1 MSVRNTRIHQQGTKP
16 TLSDGS
22 SNRKN
27 KWVKQQFRWIK
38 REKHYNRFSL
48 LQFHHSSL
56 FFSIAWLKTFIVEIG
71 SYIKA
76 EV

>member
-56 FFSIAWLKTFIVEIG
+56 FFNSMVEDI
-71 SYIKA
+71 YCRNLIIHA
-76 EV
+76 EAVG

>member
-56 FFSIAWLKTFIVEIG
+56 FFSIAWLKTFIVEI
-71 SYIKA
+71 
-76 EV
+76 

>member
-27 KWVKQQFRWIK
+27 KWVGKTTISVDQERK
-38 REKHYNRFSL
+38 A
-48 LQFHHSSL
+48 LQ
-56 FFSIAWLKTFIVEIG
+56 
-71 SYIKA
+71 
-76 EV
+76 